1 MGCMTDDCIDL
12 LYSLL
17 DLSEETDF
25 SNAEELLYEKYGIDF
40 DKFETLIEDLLDYT
54 PIVRTAI
61 TNTKVHAF
69 IDFKSDPN
77 LILMKKN
84 AQTRNN

>member
-17 DLSEETDF
+17 DLSEEIDF
-25 SNAEELLYEKYGIDF
+25 SNAEELLYKKYGIDF
-40 DKFETLIEDLLDYT
+40 DEFETLIEDLLDYT
-54 PIVRTAI
+54 PIVETAI

-77 LILMKKN
+77 LILVKKCVN
-84 AQTRNN
+84 KE

>member
-25 SNAEELLYEKYGIDF
+25 SNAEELLYEKYGVDF

-54 PIVRTAI
+54 PIVETAI
-61 TNTKVHAF
+61 TNTKVHA
-69 IDFKSDPN
+69 
-77 LILMKKN
+77 LQILN
-84 AQTRNN
+84 QTQI

>member
-1 MGCMTDDCIDL
+1 MGYMIDDCIDL

-17 DLSEETDF
+17 DLPEETDF

-40 DKFETLIEDLLDYT
+40 DKFEILIEDLLSYT

-77 LILMKKN
+77 LILVKKCVDKK
-84 AQTRNN
+84 

>member
-1 MGCMTDDCIDL
+1 MTDDCIDL

-61 TNTKVHAF
+61 TKVHAF

-84 AQTRNN
+84 A

>member
-1 MGCMTDDCIDL
+1 MGYMTDDCIDL

-40 DKFETLIEDLLDYT
+40 DKFEILIKDLLNYT

-61 TNTKVHAF
+61 TKIHAF
-69 IDFKSDPN
+69 IDFKSN
-77 LILMKKN
+77 LILMRKEVI
-84 AQTRNN
+84 NN